1 MLCEVYGEEC
11 LSRARVF
18 EWHKRFC
25 SGREDVEDDDRSGRP
40 TTSST
45 NENVEKIDKIIRQD
59 RRLSIR
65 AVTEMVNIDRES
77 VRKILV
83 ENLNIK
89 KVCAKMVPK
98 NLTIDQKFNRKE
110 ICSDTLKIIK
120 DDPSFINNIITCDK
134 TWIFTYDPETK
145 RQSMHWRTP
154 TSPRMKKARM
164 SKSKFKAML
173 IVFFDIKGI
182 IFVEWVPCG
191 KQSINIIIKRI
202 ETCLSEAYKISI
214 EKHNETIKNNRYVVS
229 RLIDATCYLAKQE
242 LPFRGHDE
250 QITST
255 NRGNYVELIN
265 LMETL
270 DLKLSGHLST
280 ATVFSGLSGDIQNDL
295 IQSISNVLMKR
306 VTLEIKNVDFV
317 SIIMDE
323 TTDVVSKSQLSI
335 IFRYITHEG
344 VQERFLGFV
353 DVSQDRS
360 AKCLAEYT
368 FNILQGYNCEN
379 KLIAQTYDGA
389 AVMSGQHNGL
399 QALVRL
405 KCKNA
410 MFLHC
415 YAHKLNLIL
424 KQSVDHIKECK
435 VFFLTLSGLSSFF
448 SKSTKRIYALEQEVK
463 KKFPSVAPT
472 RWNYNSRLV
481 EMMSEYKQ
489 EVLNLMGTII
499 ENGEKWDS
507 ETLSCARG
515 FFQTIQDFD
524 FNFFLLIFGDILP
537 QATILFNILQT
548 KIFDVTYCNTKILD
562 FVNHLKNIRNNFDQI
577 WSKSEQYSNTE
588 MPLRSKRLRITE
600 VSEDKK
606 TNYRRLFFEIIDVL
620 ITKINERFSEISKL
634 QFFSLLDF
642 SKFDQFV
649 NQFPTSSMDSLK
661 NSYGEYFDFSILKS
675 ELTIVYSSTE
685 FHKRNINELW
695 LYLKSTE
702 LSESLPQV
710 TKLSSLILTIP
721 ATSAGAER
729 SFSTLK
735 RIHTY
740 LRNSQSQNRLS
751 ALSIL
756 SIEKQLL
763 TQIQKE
769 NSFYDEV
776 IEDYSKKPRRI
787 NLCFK

>member
-1 MLCEVYGEEC
+1 
-11 LSRARVF
+11 
-18 EWHKRFC
+18 
-25 SGREDVEDDDRSGRP
+25 
-40 TTSST
+40 
-45 NENVEKIDKIIRQD
+45 
-59 RRLSIR
+59 
-65 AVTEMVNIDRES
+65 
-77 VRKILV
+77 
-83 ENLNIK
+83 
-89 KVCAKMVPK
+89 
-98 NLTIDQKFNRKE
+98 
-110 ICSDTLKIIK
+110 
-120 DDPSFINNIITCDK
+120 
-134 TWIFTYDPETK
+134 
-145 RQSMHWRTP
+145 
-154 TSPRMKKARM
+154 MKKIA
-164 SKSKFKAML
+164 
-173 IVFFDIKGI
+173 
-182 IFVEWVPCG
+182 
-191 KQSINIIIKRI
+191 
-202 ETCLSEAYKISI
+202 
-214 EKHNETIKNNRYVVS
+214 
-229 RLIDATCYLAKQE
+229 
-242 LPFRGHDE
+242 
-250 QITST
+250 
-255 NRGNYVELIN
+255 
-265 LMETL
+265 
-270 DLKLSGHLST
+270 
-280 ATVFSGLSGDIQNDL
+280 
-295 IQSISNVLMKR
+295 
-306 VTLEIKNVDFV
+306 LEIKNVDFV

-335 IFRYITHEG
+335 IFRYMTYEG
-344 VQERFLGFV
+344 VQERFLGFI

-360 AKCLAEYT
+360 AKCLAGHT
-368 FNILQGYNCEN
+368 FNILQEYNCEN

-399 QALVRL
+399 QALVRS

-410 MFLHC
+410 MFVHC

-435 VFFLTLSGLSSFF
+435 IFFLTLSGLSSFF

-463 KKFPSVAPT
+463 KRFPSVAPT

-481 EMMSEYKQ
+481 EMMSEYRQ
-489 EVLNLMGTII
+489 EVLNLMNTII

-524 FNFFLLIFGDILP
+524 FNFFLLIFGNILP

-548 KIFDVTYCNTKILD
+548 KIFDVTYCDTKILD
-562 FVNHLKNIRNNFDQI
+562 FINHLKNMRNNFDQI
-577 WSKSEQYSNTE
+577 WSKSEQYLNIE
-588 MPLRSKRLRITE
+588 IPLRSKRLRITE

-606 TNYRRLFFEIIDVL
+606 TNYRRLFYEIIDVL
-620 ITKINERFSEISKL
+620 LTKINERFSEMSKL

-642 SKFDQFV
+642 SKFEQFV

-763 TQIQKE
+763 TKIQKE

>member
-1 MLCEVYGEEC
+1 MVTTDRKLETDARAPSRRNALKAVINWAAQLSIGRREAQAFLTLITAQQQPRKHGRITEAAAKDVYGG
-11 LSRARVF
+11 V
-18 EWHKRFC
+18 
-25 SGREDVEDDDRSGRP
+25 V
-40 TTSST
+40 
-45 NENVEKIDKIIRQD
+45 
-59 RRLSIR
+59 RLHVL
-65 AVTEMVNIDRES
+65 A
-77 VRKILV
+77 
-83 ENLNIK
+83 
-89 KVCAKMVPK
+89 
-98 NLTIDQKFNRKE
+98 
-110 ICSDTLKIIK
+110 
-120 DDPSFINNIITCDK
+120 
-134 TWIFTYDPETK
+134 
-145 RQSMHWRTP
+145 H
-154 TSPRMKKARM
+154 
-164 SKSKFKAML
+164 
-173 IVFFDIKGI
+173 G
-182 IFVEWVPCG
+182 G
-191 KQSINIIIKRI
+191 
-202 ETCLSEAYKISI
+202 
-214 EKHNETIKNNRYVVS
+214 S

-255 NRGNYVELIN
+255 NR
-265 LMETL
+265 
-270 DLKLSGHLST
+270 
-280 ATVFSGLSGDIQNDL
+280 
-295 IQSISNVLMKR
+295 
-306 VTLEIKNVDFV
+306 
-317 SIIMDE
+317 
-323 TTDVVSKSQLSI
+323 
-335 IFRYITHEG
+335 
-344 VQERFLGFV
+344 
-353 DVSQDRS
+353 
-360 AKCLAEYT
+360 
-368 FNILQGYNCEN
+368 
-379 KLIAQTYDGA
+379 AQTYDGA

-410 MFLHC
+410 MFVHC

-463 KKFPSVAPT
+463 KRFPSVAPT

-489 EVLNLMGTII
+489 EVLNLMDTII

-524 FNFFLLIFGDILP
+524 FNFFLLIF
-537 QATILFNILQT
+537 
-548 KIFDVTYCNTKILD
+548 D
-562 FVNHLKNIRNNFDQI
+562 FVNHLKNMRNNFDQI
-577 WSKSEQYSNTE
+577 WSKSEQYLNTE

-620 ITKINERFSEISKL
+620 VTKINERFSEISKL